1 MDEIIRV
8 ENLSGGYPHAPVF
21 EGLSLSFHGP
31 GLCTVIGPNGSGKST
46 LLKFLYRELAPQSG
60 QVLLEGKDI
69 ASYSRRAIA
78 KRIALVPQWGR
89 IEEDFTVRDAV
100 AMAGSLHVEESLDTC
115 DLSDKADA
123 SVLSLSGGEFQRT
136 LIARALAQDTPVLL
150 LDEPVNNL
158 DISYQVSTLRLV
170 KDLAHHGGKLVIL
183 VLHDLT
189 MAQVYSDDVVLLNH
203 GKLVAQGAPQE
214 VITKERI
221 ESVYGTPMQWDETNH
236 LLVPVW

>member
-8 ENLSGGYPHAPVF
+8 ENLSGAYPHAPVF
-21 EGLSLSFHGP
+21 EGIPSPSMVQPVHG
-31 GLCTVIGPNGSGKST
+31 IGPNGSGKST

-115 DLSDKADA
+115 DLSDKAMP
-123 SVLSLSGGEFQRT
+123 SVLSLSAGNSTNVDAVPWRRIPGAACWTSREQSGH
-136 LIARALAQDTPVLL
+136 LL
-150 LDEPVNNL
+150 SGP
-158 DISYQVSTLRLV
+158 TLRLV
-170 KDLAHHGGKLVIL
+170 SRILPTMGGNWSFCAAR
-183 VLHDLT
+183 T
-189 MAQVYSDDVVLLNH
+189 
-203 GKLVAQGAPQE
+203 
-214 VITKERI
+214 
-221 ESVYGTPMQWDETNH
+221 
-236 LLVPVW
+236 